1 MVESSVPMQLEKQ
14 NRVLSEKELA
24 VDLGLSPWT
33 VRTLRLQSGL
43 PHFRT
48 AGRVFY
54 RLQSVLRWMDEQEKG
69 GAEIE
74 PTYGVIRKIK

>member
-1 MVESSVPMQLEKQ
+1 MSESKAK
-14 NRVLSEKELA
+14 VLSEKELA
-24 VDLGLSPWT
+24 TELGLSPWT

-54 RLQSVLRWMDEQEKG
+54 RLSSVLTWMDTQEAGNKG
-69 GAEIE
+69 VKQGQ
-74 PTYGVIRKIK
+74 YGMLRKID

>member
-1 MVESSVPMQLEKQ
+1 MNTSINKIKI
-14 NRVLSEKELA
+14 LSEKELA
-24 VDLGLSPWT
+24 SELGLSPWT

-54 RLQSVLRWMDEQEKG
+54 RLESVLSWMSTQETQTRK
-69 GAEIE
+69 ADSPPE
-74 PTYGVIRKIK
+74 YGVLRQVK

>member
-1 MVESSVPMQLEKQ
+1 MGEIQT
-14 NRVLSEKELA
+14 RVLSEKELA
-24 VDLGLSPWT
+24 AELGLSPWT

-54 RLQSVLRWMDEQEKG
+54 RLSSVLAWMDEMESGTKVPEQELVG
-69 GAEIE
+69 
-74 PTYGVIRKIK
+74 TLRVIR

>member
-1 MVESSVPMQLEKQ
+1 MNK
-14 NRVLSEKELA
+14 VLSEKELA
-24 VDLGLSPWT
+24 LELGLSPWT

-54 RLQSVLRWMDEQEKG
+54 RLESVNAWMDRMESGTSDPEPVKG
-69 GAEIE
+69 A
-74 PTYGVIRKIK
+74 IRRIQ